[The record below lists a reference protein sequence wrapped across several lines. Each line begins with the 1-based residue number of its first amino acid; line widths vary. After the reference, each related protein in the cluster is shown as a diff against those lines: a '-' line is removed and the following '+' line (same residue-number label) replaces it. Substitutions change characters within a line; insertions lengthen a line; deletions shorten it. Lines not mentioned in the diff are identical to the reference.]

1 MPNRDGGRLLL
12 HSSRLLPWS
21 LHSSSVDALVFLS
34 VVTILCNALEVPCV
48 SDNALSVA
56 SHAVLTL
63 TGCDLPSRAPFVPI
77 HLTSDS
83 AGVLTNVTVL
93 VVGGSVL
100 PRLIPN
106 GTTLTELS
114 HVTVSITGAR
124 VGPYATSCSVNCS
137 TTLRHS
143 MSIVSASCEGL
154 SRRCIVHNVVIYIVN
169 TSVDIAVTLVAVVPA
184 PLGSLL
190 LSIDSSNGQQRSSI
204 AASSIAVRA
213 EECDISL
220 SIDGTAAVD
229 NIGIVGFTLRDDSVA
244 DNIDIQVTNCVVKLA
259 VNFSAAKNVITGR
272 AALFRFAGAYL
283 TSNLTFDGVAV
294 CIRGGRSV
302 IAASALLPGYPDHPG
317 TFSRTVYSAT
327 LTTFVYASRVH
338 NATIL
343 LEAGTQVALSCECSR
358 NCAVAPQGQQSFFTA
373 SAVFFDDGVNSF
385 IYDAT
390 SISVVAS
397 GVAFAVTS
405 PYQAVVVM
413 LINVNTLQHV
423 HTAITNCT
431 VSMEARGLDCEAR
444 RSTVVYFTSRAP
456 RDMRVAVADTSVS
469 VSSEHG
475 GAPIVFECVVDISNA
490 SHTVV
495 GLHRVTMTAV
505 GRPGSAQILA
515 NIAVML
521 YMVSSLFVV
530 AANDASHVN
539 TNLSVAVVNC
549 SIQALQYCN
558 LPATMVGVPY
568 ASLACSLSAVFAI
581 QSMMTSTI
589 VLSGVHVLRLAPE
602 QLPLGASAVTS
613 FVNAT
618 SLLLLSDMRLVVN
631 SNPEF
636 QSILSL
642 VRRLGHELLNTVR
655 VTISDA
661 NITASSNCTV
671 SYANPLTQISTD
683 VVALLNL
690 PPTSTSSSYA
700 ISDACIGGPTVCVG
714 SIVSAVGTEDMS
726 NTTVAIRSVRNMNS
740 LLTTRFATL
749 VLSYSSTMVFA
760 DVAVTAAAGQ
770 LMYAVAQIDG
780 GRIDFSQNSTAS
792 HLMIAGCVFA
802 GLQQLL
808 FPGSVNAT
816 AVNVTSGAKQVVL
829 GCNLWDGRPLL
840 TTDIQ
845 PNTTDLELRRFVDY
859 PPSLFLDQSVHCD
872 GFAQAVADKL
882 YGATVASAVTA
893 VTYVTTVVSSGG
905 AGLVPLSGLQQSMAA
920 LGLAARCLQSP
931 NGARTGDPPPF
942 NSPLDNALLLRLP
955 VGADELAYA
964 AGAPLGNALLAVAV
978 GVLLSLLLRA
988 KRRMLAAATQSVIA
1002 ARTAALVP
1010 CAALPGSIA
1019 GTYGRFL
1026 QPSVA
1031 ACVTLLFAG
1040 AGDAR
1045 SAACGALMLAVWAAY
1060 PAYCVHAVLWR
1071 GRTGPPHG
1079 QRAFVLRGR
1088 NTAVHQRRASQSHS
1102 CRGAITAVIDDAQ
1115 RPVQAWAPRKR
1126 GVGVNGAADLAHAQ
1140 LLLSTMESVFGGYVE
1155 GREWYFVAEWGVSVA
1170 SGAVLGAAQVMAMY
1184 AGGASVCAAA
1194 DVAAWAAT
1202 AFTALQV
1209 ALCVWLRPHSVRLEL
1224 ATAVLFGCVELLANV
1239 LLVAGDVDAAEAAV
1253 TTSAILELLLTV
1265 LFVLLD
1271 AARRWTVH
1279 GVGRNAP
1286 ALDVVAADQSKKPRR
1301 PRPERKVKA
1310 MTASQSEQLQILV
1323 QMVCTY
1329 RR

>member
-1 MPNRDGGRLLL
+1 MLHRDG
-12 HSSRLLPWS
+12 SRP

-34 VVTILCNALEVPCV
+34 VVTILCSAVEVPCAM
-48 SDNALSVA
+48 DNALSVA

-63 TGCDLPSRAPFVPI
+63 TGCDLPDRAPFVPI
-77 HLTSDS
+77 HLTSDA
-83 AGVLTNVTVL
+83 AGVVTNVTVL

-106 GTTLTELS
+106 GTTLTVLS
-114 HVTVSITGAR
+114 YVTVSISGAR

-137 TTLRHS
+137 ATLPHS
-143 MSIVSASCEGL
+143 MSIVSVSCEGL
-154 SRRCIVHNVVIYIVN
+154 SRRCIVRDVVMYVVN
-169 TSVDIAVTLVAVVPA
+169 TSVDIAVTLAAVVPA

-190 LSIDSSNGQQRSSI
+190 LSIDTSNGQQRSSI
-204 AASSIAVRA
+204 AASRIAVRA

-220 SIDGTAAVD
+220 SIDGTAAMD
-229 NIGIVGFTLRDDSVA
+229 NIGLVGFTLRDDSVA
-244 DNIDIQVTNCVVKLA
+244 DNIDIQVISCVVKLA
-259 VNFSAAKNVITGR
+259 ANFSAAMNVIAGR

-294 CIRGGRSV
+294 GVRGGRSV
-302 IAASALLPGYPDHPG
+302 IAASALLSGYPDRPG
-317 TFSRTVYSAT
+317 TFSRTSYSAT
-327 LTTFVYASRVH
+327 MTTFVFASRVH
-338 NATIL
+338 NVTIL
-343 LEAGTQVALSCECSR
+343 LEAGTQIALSCECFR
-358 NCAVAPQGQQSFFTA
+358 NCAVAPQGQQAFFTA
-373 SAVFFDDGVNSF
+373 SAVLFDNGVNSF
-385 IYDAT
+385 IYDAS
-390 SISVVAS
+390 SISVVAR
-397 GVAFAVTS
+397 GVAFALTS

-423 HTAITNCT
+423 HTAITDCA
-431 VSMEARGLDCEAR
+431 VSMVSEGQDCEAR
-444 RSTVVYFTSRAP
+444 RSTVVYLTSHAP
-456 RDMRVAVADTSVS
+456 SDIRVAVADTVVS

-490 SHTVV
+490 SNTVV
-495 GLHRVTMTAV
+495 DMHRVTMTAM

-549 SIQALQYCN
+549 SIHALQNCN
-558 LPATMVGVPY
+558 LPITMVGVPY
-568 ASLACSLSAVFAI
+568 ASLACSLSAVFVI

-589 VLSGVHVLRLAPE
+589 VLSGVHVLRLAPV

-671 SYANPLTQISTD
+671 SYAAPLTQISTD

-690 PPTSTSSSYA
+690 SPTSTSSSYT

-714 SIVSAVGTEDMS
+714 SIVSAVGTEVMS

-740 LLTTRFATL
+740 LLTTRFAAL
-749 VLSYSSTMVFA
+749 VLSNSSTMVFA

-770 LMYAVAQIDG
+770 QMYAVAQIDG
-780 GRIDFSQNSTAS
+780 GRFDLAHNSSAS

-802 GLQQLL
+802 GFQQLL
-808 FPGSVNAT
+808 FPGFANAT
-816 AVNVTSGAKQVVL
+816 AVNITSGAKPVVL
-829 GCNLWDGRPLL
+829 GCNLWNGHPLL
-840 TTDIQ
+840 TTDIE
-845 PNTTDLELRRFVDY
+845 PNTSDLELRRFVEY
-859 PPSLFLDQSVHCD
+859 PPSLFLDRSVRCD
-872 GFAQAVADKL
+872 GLAQAVAYKL
-882 YGATVASAVTA
+882 HGATVASAVTA
-893 VTYVTTVVSSGG
+893 VTYVTTVVSSGS
-905 AGLVPLSGLQQSMAA
+905 AGLSPLSGLQRSMAA

-931 NGARTGDPPPF
+931 DGAGTGDPPPF
-942 NSPLDNALLLRLP
+942 NSPLDNVLLLQLP
-955 VGADELAYA
+955 VGAEELAYA

-978 GVLLSLLLRA
+978 GLLLWLLLRA
-988 KRRMLAAATQSVIA
+988 KRRMLAASTQSVVA

-1045 SAACGALMLAVWAAY
+1045 SAACGALLLAVWAAY

-1071 GRTGPPHG
+1071 GRTEAPHG
-1079 QRAFVLRGR
+1079 RRAFVLRGR
-1088 NTAVHQRRASQSHS
+1088 KTAVHQRRGSRRHS
-1102 CRGAITAVIDDAQ
+1102 CRGAITAVLADAQ
-1115 RPVQAWAPRKR
+1115 RPVQDWASRKR
-1126 GVGVNGAADLAHAQ
+1126 GVGVNGAADLAHAR
-1140 LLLSTMESVFGGYVE
+1140 LLLATMEPVFGGYVE
-1155 GREWYFVAEWGVSVA
+1155 GREWYFVVEWGVSVA
-1170 SGAVLGAAQVMAMY
+1170 SGTVLGAAQVMALT
-1184 AGGASVCAAA
+1184 AGGSSVCAAA
-1194 DVAAWAAT
+1194 DVAAWAAI

-1224 ATAVLFGCVELLANV
+1224 VTAVLFGCVELLANV
-1239 LLVAGDVDAAEAAV
+1239 LIAAGDVDAAETAV
-1253 TTSAILELLLTV
+1253 TTSAITELVLTV
-1265 LFVLLD
+1265 LIALLD
-1271 AARRWTVH
+1271 AARRWTVVGDH
-1279 GVGRNAP
+1279 GNAP
-1286 ALDVVAADQSKKPRR
+1286 VVDIVSADSSKRPS
-1301 PRPERKVKA
+1301 PRPQRKVKV
-1310 MTASQSEQLQILV
+1310 MTASQSKQLEILV